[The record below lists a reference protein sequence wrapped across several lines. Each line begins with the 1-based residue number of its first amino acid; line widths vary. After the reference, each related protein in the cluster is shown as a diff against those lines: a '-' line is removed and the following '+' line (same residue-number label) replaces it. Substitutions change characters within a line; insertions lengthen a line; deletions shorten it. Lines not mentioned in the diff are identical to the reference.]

1 MLKAIH
7 AQEDRQAAQNKAG
20 EVIGKL
26 RTIKLSKAAE
36 LVESHIEE
44 TFSFYAFP
52 DQHWIKLKTT
62 DVIDKRFLWLGLL
75 FWAVRGRPRGEERAW
90 NWKVRGAA

>member
-7 AQEDRQAAQNKAG
+7 AQEDRQAAVKKAG
-20 EVIGKL
+20 EIIVKL
-26 RTIKLSKAAE
+26 KDMRLTKAAE
-36 LVESHIEE
+36 LVGAHIEE